1 MGRLTAHRSSAGALR
16 LLGLALAVL
25 FLPLPDG
32 LDAQQAGPP
41 FGPGVERSSPD
52 QSAMEAEEVFRSV
65 LRALEGYAF
74 EEHGSEELWEK
85 AIRGIIR
92 ELDDPYAAVLSR
104 EEVEQFEEEST
115 GNYAGIGVQI
125 TELNAQVTITA
136 VFPNTPADEAGLM
149 VGDRIVGVDEEDSDA
164 WSVEDVS
171 SRIRGEEGTSVLV
184 RVRRDGIDR
193 PIPHEITRRQVHVPA
208 VRAERIFDDVGYV
221 LLDRVARNSA
231 SEVDS
236 VMTALEGS
244 RGMILDLRRNPGG
257 YLDESLRLADLFLD
271 RGDHIVT
278 TRARNPGL
286 SGADVAEEKA
296 YARSAPRDPDTPL
309 IILVDGFSASAS
321 EIVAGALQDHD
332 RAIILGQRTF
342 GKGSVQSVIPLPAG
356 RLLRVTSGEWYT
368 PLGRSLSIPRDS
380 EGREIG
386 PGARDAE
393 PAPATD
399 DPEAEG
405 AQPGAPGVEVDT
417 DSLPRYTSPAG
428 RTIIGGGG
436 VFPDLEITGDTL
448 TSEEQS
454 FVSATVEHEI
464 ALASRIQERAFDA
477 AQEARDS
484 AEDLD
489 APLDP
494 AVVDGLVRSLVSD
507 GVPEALITDGVRGY
521 LGWRLSVA
529 YYQRLEREHR
539 ALEVQAQRDP
549 VLAMAVEM
557 LKDAGSLSDLFAAV
571 ERAGGVGGLST
582 DHQAGTLRG
591 GR

>member
-1 MGRLTAHRSSAGALR
+1 MGWLTRPRSATGLPR
-16 LLGLALAVL
+16 LLGLLLVLAL
-25 FLPLPDG
+25 LPVPATAG
-32 LDAQQAGPP
+32 AQQAGPP
-41 FGPGVERSSPD
+41 PSFEFGAGIDSTDRAP
-52 QSAMEAEEVFRSV
+52 EAEEVFRSL

-92 ELDDPYAAVLSR
+92 ELDDPYASVLSR

-125 TELNAQVTITA
+125 TELNAEVTITA
-136 VFPNTPADEAGLM
+136 VFPNTPADDAGLM
-149 VGDRIVGVDEEDSDA
+149 VGDRIVGVDEDDSDS

-171 SRIRGEEGTSVLV
+171 SRIRGEEGTSVRV

-231 SEVDS
+231 AEVDS
-236 VMTALEGS
+236 VMTELAGS

-271 RGDHIVT
+271 RGDQIVT

-286 SGADVAEEKA
+286 TGSGVSEERA

-342 GKGSVQSVIPLPAG
+342 GKGSVQSVVPLPAG

-368 PLGRSLSIPRDS
+368 PLGRSLSIQRDS

-386 PGARDAE
+386 PGARDAQR
-393 PAPATD
+393 PPVAD

-405 AQPGAPGVEVDT
+405 LPDAGGGTVET

-428 RTIIGGGG
+428 RTILGGGG

-448 TSEEQS
+448 TTDERD
-454 FVSATVEHEI
+454 FVTATIEHEI
-464 ALASRIQERAFDA
+464 ALTSRIQEHAFEA
-477 AQEARDS
+477 AQRVRQSDADP
-484 AEDLD
+484 D
-489 APLDP
+489 APL
-494 AVVDGLVRSLVSD
+494 AREVVDTLVEGLLSD
-507 GVPEALITDGVRGY
+507 GVPAEFLTDGVREY
-521 LGWRLSVA
+521 LGWRVAVA

-539 ALEVQAQRDP
+539 ALEVQAERDP
-549 VLAMAVEM
+549 VLAMAVQM
-557 LKDAGSLSDLFAAV
+557 LREASSLEDLFVAV
-571 ERAGGVGGLST
+571 ERAGGVGGMSSGGEIR
-582 DHQAGTLRG
+582 AG